1 MTSPVVVLIED
12 PTSPDSPLHVVD
24 AGSPHVDLMDLGI
37 THGDGVF
44 ETVGIVD
51 VPGCTPMTSTS
62 TASPIRRRSSNSP
75 RRRSRRSAPL

>member
-12 PTSPDSPLHVVD
+12 PTSPDSPLQVVD

-51 VPGCTPMTSTS
+51 VPG
-62 TASPIRRRSSNSP
+62 ARR
-75 RRRSRRSAPL
+75 